1 MISDVYK
8 ELMEKKE
15 EIETKLQFVDD
26 MRTPEIE
33 EIVKD
38 KWIVYTPKETKGSF
52 IAIDGGEWVKEL
64 RTGAIYIANAEIVKS
79 DENGISVLDKKAIVD
94 ILRPG
99 NRAKEFISLLMQ
111 LYELKFAYKYGNEAD
126 YILVDGSLSKK
137 IGDYIFMD
145 KESSLDEIEI
155 GDRIYAF
162 SSDNEATRYK
172 YLIAENH
179 VVFANL
185 IEKYKDKLLF
195 ISKNNRSTELFN
207 GKVSDVTFF
216 DFLTEGTGYS
226 EPIEKTIDGRN
237 LLSQMASQKLDN
249 MKYYSAYVRLSK
261 GAKVLKID
269 MFSKDVEKIIDLLS
283 TVSIDGYPY
292 PLLKVHKDVKATKE
306 DIRRFQHILNIK
318 KRSIEWWPNQL
329 F

>member
-8 ELMEKKE
+8 ELMEKKA
-15 EIETKLQFVDD
+15 EIETKIEFVEDIK
-26 MRTPEIE
+26 TEEIE
-33 EIVKD
+33 KIVKE
-38 KWIVYTPKETKGSF
+38 KWIDYPPKEVKGSL

-64 RTGAIYIANAEIVKS
+64 RTGAIYIADAEVVKS
-79 DENGISVLDKKAIVD
+79 DENSISVLDKIAITD

-99 NRAKEFISLLMQ
+99 NRAKEFVSLLMQ
-111 LYELKFAYKYGNEAD
+111 LYELKFAYKYGSEAD

-145 KESSLDEIEI
+145 KDSSLDGIEI
-155 GDRIYAF
+155 GDKIYAF
-162 SSDNEATRYK
+162 NGGNEGTRYK

-195 ISKNNRSTELFN
+195 ISKNNKSTELFN

-249 MKYYSAYVRLSK
+249 MKYYSTYVRLSK
-261 GAKVLKID
+261 GTKILKID
-269 MFSKDVEKIIDLLS
+269 MFSKDVEKIIDILS